1 MRKRFY
7 HKKLIRDKIP
17 KLIKATNDDFETRV
31 MDDLEFETELKKKLV
46 EESKEVLIAPKE
58 ELMNELADVLQLIK
72 SITAHYQMNF
82 KDVEKYQREKK
93 KKRGAFAKKL
103 FLIWSTGKGG
113 K

>member
-1 MRKRFY
+1 MKKRFY

-17 KLIKATNDDFETRV
+17 EFIKATNDDFETRV
-31 MDDLEFETELKKKLV
+31 MDDLEFEAELKKKLV
-46 EESKEVLIAPKE
+46 EESKEVLAAPKE

-72 SITAHYQMNF
+72 SIATHYQMKF
-82 KDVEKYQREKK
+82 RDVEKYQKDKK

-103 FLIWSTGKGG
+103 FLVWSTGKGG